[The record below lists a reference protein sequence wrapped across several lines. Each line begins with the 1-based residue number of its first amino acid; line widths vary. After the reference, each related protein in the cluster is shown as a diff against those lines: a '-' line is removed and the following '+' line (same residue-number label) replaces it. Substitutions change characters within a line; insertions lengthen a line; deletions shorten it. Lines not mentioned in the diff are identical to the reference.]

1 MKNRNDQLVAPA
13 PAVRY
18 ETEEA
23 KNSILG
29 AIYQQF
35 INSKNGTHAHE
46 GVASQRSED
55 IANRQLDINHT
66 NAEIKRLTS
75 LREGL
80 EAENTQAD
88 RERTEAL
95 AAAQA
100 QRHIARG
107 AVDTLALLGHSVPE
121 DQLDFLRAEAWDRTG
136 KLHNELE
143 AEKGVKPL

>member
-1 MKNRNDQLVAPA
+1 
-13 PAVRY
+13 VRY
-18 ETEEA
+18 ATDEA
-23 KNSILG
+23 KNTVLG

-35 INSKNGTHAHE
+35 INAKNHTHGHE
-46 GVASQRSED
+46 VVASQRSED
-55 IANRQLDINHT
+55 IAKRQLDINHT
-66 NAEIKRLTS
+66 NAEIKRLTA

-88 RERTEAL
+88 QEREAAL

-121 DQLDFLRAEAWDRTG
+121 EQLDFLRAANWERVE
-136 KLHNELE
+136 KLHDELD
-143 AEKGVKPL
+143 AANGVKPL